1 MIDQKNTKIKGGIFS
16 YPINSINRLLIIWMI
31 ILLSGYIVSTICF
44 PSIGPDSG
52 FYLKIAYDL
61 HQGQSFFTDMN
72 VAYTPLGMY
81 ILSFVFDVFPSAG
94 LSVFYS
100 VIILFY
106 LFSTIVFFQ
115 ILEHFNIDIYNK
127 KIFTLLLLLSF
138 FILEGPNIL
147 MEPFVLF
154 FQLPAV
160 LFILKWEKNPNFYW
174 LPIVGLFC
182 FLSFFSKQYGLSVL
196 FAFIWFLFIN
206 KASWKQFFFNLSGL
220 IIGLL
225 FPILLVILYFNYQ
238 EVSVVEMI
246 KKLIG
251 INYLTGDEQ
260 ITGIGYD
267 FLHFLESI
275 GRFLTDI
282 PVLLILIPFAFRK
295 NNQPLSRY
303 KIFILL
309 LILGACIQL
318 IFAGYRHYYQLI
330 VPYCLILIAHLMQN
344 SQTINTGKLL
354 RYFSVLCLV
363 FTILVSY
370 QLVESTLQ
378 RSMLVAQQKQ
388 NATNLTRIIPSGQKV
403 YLQGI
408 SPAYYYLC
416 RYDSPNFKLLGYR
429 FPKEISSKYI
439 FQSLPIGAYIIVD
452 NDFLKS
458 ENFENNFSELFRV
471 LLSEGNECVILQKK

>member
-1 MIDQKNTKIKGGIFS
+1 
-16 YPINSINRLLIIWMI
+16 MI

-61 HQGQSFFTDMN
+61 HQGHSFFIDMN

-81 ILSFVFDVFPSAG
+81 ILSFVYEVFPSAG

-100 VIILFY
+100 VIIVFY
-106 LFSTIVFFQ
+106 LFSTIVFYQ
-115 ILEHFNIDIYNK
+115 ILEHFNIVSYNK
-127 KIFTLLLLLSF
+127 KLFSLLLLLSI
-138 FILEGPNIL
+138 FILEGSNIL
-147 MEPFVLF
+147 LEPFVLF

-160 LFILKWEKNPNFYW
+160 LFMLKWEKKPTFYW
-174 LPIVGLFC
+174 LPIVGIFC

-196 FAFIWFLFIN
+196 LGFIWFVFIN

-220 IIGLL
+220 IFGLL
-225 FPILLVILYFNYQ
+225 FPIALVILFFNYQ

-251 INYLTGDEQ
+251 INYLTGEEQ

-275 GRFLTDI
+275 GRFLTDM
-282 PVLLILIPFAFRK
+282 PFLLILIPFAFRK
-295 NNQPLSRY
+295 NKQPLSRY

-309 LILGACIQL
+309 FILAACIQL
-318 IFAGYRHYYQLI
+318 IFAGYRHYYLLI
-330 VPYCLILIAHLMQN
+330 VPYCLIFIALLMQN
-344 SQTINTGKLL
+344 TQTINTGKLHS
-354 RYFSVLCLV
+354 YFSVLCLV
-363 FTILVSY
+363 FLILVSY
-370 QLVESTLQ
+370 RLVEFTIE
-378 RSMLVAQQKQ
+378 RSMLVTQQRQ
-388 NATNLTRIIPSGQKV
+388 NATNLTRIIPSGQRV

-416 RYDSPNFKLLGYR
+416 HYDSPNFKLLGYR
-429 FPKEISSKYI
+429 FPNEISSKYI
-439 FQSLPIGAYIIVD
+439 FQSLPIGSYIIVD

-458 ENFENNFSELFRV
+458 KNLENNFSELSHV
-471 LLSEGNECVILQKK
+471 LLSEGKECVILQKK